1 MDLEEYTHEY
11 YKQIMSRSKYTDM
24 REPRL
29 EQAKKVIIDTDPG
42 GDDAQALVLAFHM
55 AKKLGIDILGVTT
68 VAGNAVLEQVVL
80 NT

>member
-1 MDLEEYTHEY
+1 MDFEEYTHEY